1 MSDEDT
7 LRDSVRLR
15 RILSESMAPLHNRL
29 DTIEKRLFV
38 GNGRPSL
45 QEEIAT
51 NRERLESIEEDL
63 TYLRAKKSMPP
74 PEAQN
79 VHAWKAVTA
88 IAIAIATAVGSIWGA
103 TR

>member
-1 MSDEDT
+1 MSGDDS
-7 LRDSVRLR
+7 LRDSTRLR
-15 RILSESMAPLHNRL
+15 AIMRESLAPLHGRL

-63 TYLRAKKSMPP
+63 TYLRAKKSAPP
-74 PEAQN
+74 PEPQS
-79 VHAWKAVTA
+79 VHAWKAITA
-88 IAIAIATAVGSIWGA
+88 IFIALATAIGSVWGA